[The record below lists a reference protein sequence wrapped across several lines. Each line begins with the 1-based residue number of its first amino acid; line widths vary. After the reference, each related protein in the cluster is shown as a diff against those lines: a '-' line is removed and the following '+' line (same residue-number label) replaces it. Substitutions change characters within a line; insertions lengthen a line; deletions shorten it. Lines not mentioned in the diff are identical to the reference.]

1 MEKKVYVK
9 NFPFSATEEDI
20 KNLFTEFGAV
30 ESVKIIRDGRTGDSK
45 GFGFVEMETEA
56 DAKKAIT
63 GLDGR
68 VFLGRTLTVA
78 EAKPQQPKF
87 GGFDKKRGGG
97 FGGGGRGPGRG
108 WR

>member
-1 MEKKVYVK
+1 MEKKLYVK
-9 NFPFSATEEDI
+9 NFPFSATEEDV
-20 KNLFTEFGAV
+20 KNLFSEFGVV

-45 GFGFVEMETEA
+45 GYGFVEMETEA
-56 DAKKAIT
+56 DAKKAAS

-78 EAKPQQPKF
+78 EARPQAAKPA
-87 GGFDKKRGGG
+87 FDKRRGG
-97 FGGGGRGPGRG
+97 FGSGGGRGPGRS